1 MLFRSQN
8 RSLCDFITLQP
19 YNINIYIIIINT
31 LSSYLA
37 TEPLL
42 VYHKVNHALSG
53 WTKPLCVGPCTHEAI
68 AYIFKSI
75 YLNFFFLKKRQLFE
89 REDTYVSISKTVYI

>member
-1 MLFRSQN
+1 MPRVPRAAKISKKKK
-8 RSLCDFITLQP
+8 ILQDHELGKS
-19 YNINIYIIIINT
+19 IIIINT

-75 YLNFFFLKKRQLFE
+75 YMILF
-89 REDTYVSISKTVYI
+89 YFYF